1 MSTFRVPL
9 VWQMYGY
16 LDVEANT
23 LQEAIDYALGPEAPL
38 PEGNYL
44 DDSVAIDDIIVE
56 LNNHSAV
63 SAPSPDNGQD
73 HTAEPQLEDDFP
85 F

>member
-16 LDVEANT
+16 LDVEAN
-23 LQEAIDYALGPEAPL
+23 ALGPEAPL